1 MNKVALFFSYLF
13 HPLFL
18 PIIVTY
24 LFFNRLLMT
33 NPAFGWIVYGIIFFN
48 TMLLPYLFYRHVRK
62 KNELKPNGEKKIIIL
77 SLVFNLYCYVLM
89 AAILKYF
96 GVGVYVESFFFSI
109 VVITLTALVVNF
121 FWKISLHLLAM
132 GGVVGFVLSY
142 MFFFNV
148 NILPVFYIVLMVAA
162 MVAASRLALNA
173 HTPAQIYA
181 GFIAGVGLTM
191 LTSYLNLL
199 YYFSYYFNESGLKSM
214 NILSQ

>member
-48 TMLLPYLFYRHVRK
+48 TVLLPYLFYRYVSK
-62 KNELKPNGEKKIIIL
+62 KNALKPDGEKKTIIL
-77 SLVFNLYCYVLM
+77 SLVFNLYCYTLV
-89 AAILKYF
+89 AALLKYF
-96 GVGVYVESFFFSI
+96 GLGVYVESFFYSI
-109 VVITLTALVVNF
+109 AVITLVALVVNF

-132 GGVVGFVLSY
+132 GGVVGFILSY
-142 MFFFNV
+142 VFFFNV
-148 NILPVFYIVLMVAA
+148 YILSVFSIVLVIASV
-162 MVAASRLALNA
+162 VAASRLALNA

-181 GFIAGVGLTM
+181 GFLTGVGLTM
-191 LTSYLNLL
+191 LTTYLNLL
-199 YYFSYYFNESGLKSM
+199 YYFSYYFNQM
-214 NILSQ
+214 PA